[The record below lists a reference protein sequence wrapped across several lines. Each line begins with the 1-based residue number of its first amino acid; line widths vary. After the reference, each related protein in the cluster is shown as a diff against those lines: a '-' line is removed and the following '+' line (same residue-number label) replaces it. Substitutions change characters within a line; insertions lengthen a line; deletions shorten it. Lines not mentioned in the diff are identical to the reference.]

1 VEVSRRR
8 NDGTN
13 VFPAFL
19 KFADEQGVGG
29 WRAIEETRANE
40 KRWKNSIVF
49 YTHLNQRDTGIFD
62 AR

>member
-1 VEVSRRR
+1 MEL
-8 NDGTN
+8 GI
-13 VFPAFL
+13 
-19 KFADEQGVGG
+19 GG
-29 WRAIEETRANE
+29 GIEETRANE